1 MDYWVTEKGKAMSL
15 ANSRERGRRKYITR
29 LCLLTE
35 RTQRRT
41 KMAVMGPVIG
51 TILAIALIFILGPT
65 AGIVLLSIMFGMIL
79 SIFMRQKEI
88 YNDLGLIK
96 ERLEQEHK

>member
-1 MDYWVTEKGKAMSL
+1 
-15 ANSRERGRRKYITR
+15 
-29 LCLLTE
+29 
-35 RTQRRT
+35 
-41 KMAVMGPVIG
+41 MAVMGPVIG

>member
-1 MDYWVTEKGKAMSL
+1 MG
-15 ANSRERGRRKYITR
+15 
-29 LCLLTE
+29 
-35 RTQRRT
+35 
-41 KMAVMGPVIG
+41 VMGPVIG

-79 SIFMRQKEI
+79 STFMRQKEI

-96 ERLEQEHK
+96 ERLGINEHGDFNMSDEEIEKELERGYIEGSDKPEA